1 MTTGRSI
8 TISLM
13 VAGVFAVGAAYALT
27 HYSGTLPMTP
37 TPVAVPP
44 RPIWAA
50 TAPGRVEPKGGEVR
64 LSSLASGRVAEI
76 PVRIGDRV
84 RAGELLIA
92 LDDDDLRAR
101 LMATDAEVA
110 VRRRDRDQ
118 ETVGNLAQARR
129 ASEDA
134 VASAE
139 RALIN
144 QRLELDRLLRQQ
156 RAKSE
161 SVTDE
166 AVAAQRN
173 AVAAASQRVEQERA
187 THRRNQTAAGVPQ
200 PTRLEAAVT
209 AARAEVQLAEA
220 AWERSRMRAPID
232 GTILQIQVRVGELA
246 SASPEQ
252 PLIAMGDVTS
262 LRVRTEVEE
271 RDLAK
276 VRVGQAV
283 VVRTDAYPDREFAGT
298 VASLAQSLSAGRIV
312 QRGPKRPN
320 DHDTLEVMVDLEGG
334 TPLLPGMRVDV
345 LCKGEQ
351 ADRSAAAPA
360 PAAK

>member
-8 TISLM
+8 TVSLM
-13 VAGVFAVGAAYALT
+13 VAGVFAAGAAYALT
-27 HYSGTLPMTP
+27 HYSATFPRAMM
-37 TPVAVPP
+37 PVAVPP
-44 RPIWAA
+44 RPIWVA

-64 LSSLASGRVAEI
+64 LSALASGRIAEI

-84 RAGELLIA
+84 RSGELLVA

-110 VRRRDRDQ
+110 LRRRDRDQ

-144 QRLELDRLLRQQ
+144 QRLELDRLVKQQ
-156 RAKSE
+156 RANNA
-161 SVTDE
+161 SVTEE

-173 AVAAASQRVEQERA
+173 AVAAAAQRVEQDRA
-187 THRRNQTAAGVPQ
+187 THRRNQTAAGAPQ
-200 PTRLEAAVT
+200 PTRLETAVT

-220 AWERSRMRAPID
+220 AWERSRLRAPLD
-232 GTILQIQVRVGELA
+232 GTILQVQARVGELA
-246 SASPEQ
+246 AASPEQ
-252 PLIAMGDVTS
+252 PLIAMGDVSS
-262 LRVRTEVEE
+262 LRVRAEVEE

-276 VRVGQAV
+276 VRTGQAV
-283 VVRTDAYPDREFAGT
+283 VVRTDAYSDREFSGH

-320 DHDTLEVMVDLEGG
+320 DHDTLEVMIDMEAG

-345 LCKGEQ
+345 LFKGEQ
-351 ADRSAAAPA
+351 ADRSAAAPT
-360 PAAK
+360 AAAR